1 MQKALLL
8 LLHPVAASLQ
18 PAHRN
23 SRQPVVSF
31 SQPRQ
36 SLSPFISAQW
46 GHKCK
51 YKSKHT
57 HRHAKTH
64 SGSRDTLSLEHPPV
78 FLYNN
83 VSSGASCSTFS
94 TGVFP
99 SSQHPSTAEPGRCR
113 RQSTAPPAE
122 IRTARA
128 VEPTPR
134 WEETRQGDRRVSAA
148 APSRKSR
155 PVHNSFFG
163 FLVGL
168 IFCF

>member
-1 MQKALLL
+1 MQKTLVLHLL
-8 LLHPVAASLQ
+8 PVAASLQ
-18 PAHRN
+18 PAH
-23 SRQPVVSF
+23 SKSKQPVVSF
-31 SQPRQ
+31 SRPCQ
-36 SLSPFISAQW
+36 SLSPFISTQW

-57 HRHAKTH
+57 RRHAKTH

-83 VSSGASCSTFS
+83 VSSGASCSTSS

-113 RQSTAPPAE
+113 SQSSPHPPAE

-128 VEPTPR
+128 AEPTPR
-134 WEETRQGDRRVSAA
+134 WEETRRGNTQVSAA
-148 APSRKSR
+148 APHRKSP
-155 PVHNSFFG
+155 PVYNCFFG
-163 FLVGL
+163 FWSV
-168 IFCF
+168 